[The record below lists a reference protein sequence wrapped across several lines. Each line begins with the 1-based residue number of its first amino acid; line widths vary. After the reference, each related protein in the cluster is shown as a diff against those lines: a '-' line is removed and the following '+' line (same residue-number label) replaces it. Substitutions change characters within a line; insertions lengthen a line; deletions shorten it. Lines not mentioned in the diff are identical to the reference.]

1 MLRAVPFRVV
11 EMMTMSS
18 KILLRAV
25 SFAFLATIFFT
36 PTAFS
41 GERDIGASSEPFEK
55 GKMSLQYVS
64 GYLHSPIF
72 RKKERPTLDYWQNNL
87 RLGYMGTDIL
97 KEDSFMR
104 GNIQGLFE
112 ITYSSI
118 VKGPGDYMVGITL
131 LLRYNLL
138 QPGWRFAPYVQ
149 VGAGVI
155 YNDIHRDDLQGLV
168 GQSLEFTPQASA
180 GLRYLINKNWS
191 VDLEAMF
198 HHVSNAGLDDRNIG
212 VNSGGGFLGVT
223 WQFQRP

>member
-1 MLRAVPFRVV
+1 
-11 EMMTMSS
+11 MSS
-18 KILLRAV
+18 KILLRV
-25 SFAFLATIFFT
+25 LPFAILVTIFLA
-36 PTAFS
+36 PPAFS
-41 GERDIGASSEPFEK
+41 GERDVDTSLEPFEK
-55 GKMSLQYVS
+55 GEISLQFVS

-97 KEDSFMR
+97 KENSFMR

-112 ITYSSI
+112 ITYSAI
-118 VKGPGDYMVGITL
+118 VKGPGDYMAGITL

-138 QPGWRFAPYVQ
+138 QPGWRLIPYVQ
-149 VGAGVI
+149 LGAGVI
-155 YNDIHRDDLQGLV
+155 YNDIHREDSQGLV

-212 VNSGGGFLGVT
+212 VNSGGGFLGLT
-223 WQFQRP
+223 YYFDNHP